1 MIKSSLSDYSFAYIL
16 VSGTITVVGAGA
28 DDSTI
33 ATDRNIKKE
42 VFKAF
47 AAFTDCIAEIN
58 NTQRKRSGC
67 CYAD

>member
-1 MIKSSLSDYSFAYIL
+1 MIKSSLCDYSFAYIL

-28 DDSTI
+28 DDSII

-47 AAFTDCIAEIN
+47 A
-58 NTQRKRSGC
+58 
-67 CYAD
+67 